1 MGGVSQGSMLDLAV
15 PMRRCRIALWK
26 GPWTEREGLFMA
38 ELTVVEEICRA
49 TGRKFSA
56 EEKSRIALEGLRG
69 EKGRCA
75 G

>member
-1 MGGVSQGSMLDLAV
+1 
-15 PMRRCRIALWK
+15 
-26 GPWTEREGLFMA
+26 MA